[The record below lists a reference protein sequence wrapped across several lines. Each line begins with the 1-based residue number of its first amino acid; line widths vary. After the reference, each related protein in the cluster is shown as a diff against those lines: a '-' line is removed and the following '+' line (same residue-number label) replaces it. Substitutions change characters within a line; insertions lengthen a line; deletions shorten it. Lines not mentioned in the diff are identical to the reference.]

1 VTDAEVVE
9 TLEQL
14 QRATVTSI
22 QPPHTPNDDNTPN
35 DDKTSTMTTLSI
47 FQKQHTPNSLTLEQY
62 IAQLPIQYDATQSS
76 QNYFHTETKQLTL
89 LLAPE
94 CHIWMPL
101 IA

>member
-1 VTDAEVVE
+1 MADAEMVE

-14 QRATVTSI
+14 QHATVTTA

-35 DDKTSTMTTLSI
+35 DDKTSTMTTLTI
-47 FQKQHTPNSLTLEQY
+47 FLKQHTPNSLNLEQY

-76 QNYFHTETKQLTL
+76 QNYFHTETKQLTSL
-89 LLAPE
+89 MAPE
-94 CHIWMPL
+94 RHIWMPL